1 MSMKT
6 VIIGGGPG
14 GYVAAVRLAQL
25 GAEVVLVEK
34 EHLGGTCLNVGC
46 IPTKVLLHTAEAMTL
61 LKEEA
66 EELGLLVGE
75 PGCDWQRLQERK
87 EQVVGQLVEGVRTLL
102 NSGGVRLV
110 AGTAAF
116 TGPRE
121 IEIHLAAGG
130 KERIGFDTAIIATG
144 SAPAMAPIPGIESE
158 CVVTSTGA
166 LSLERVPESLA
177 VIGGGVIGCEFANIY
192 GALGAEITIIEMLP
206 DLIPNMDQDI
216 VHVLKNRFVE
226 SGMAIHTN
234 SRVLAIRQTPQG
246 GEIDVEGPEGPFTVK
261 AEKVLLSIGRRP
273 VTGGLGLEALGVAMD
288 RGFIRTDD
296 AMRTSLR
303 HIYAIGDCRGG
314 ALLAHTASAEGIVA
328 AEHIMKKPSAMDF
341 RTTPYCVYTKPELA
355 GVGLTE
361 KEAQAKGHAVSTGI
375 FPLYAN
381 GKSLIM
387 GESYGIVKYVADKD
401 TGEVLGLH
409 MAGPR
414 ATDLIVEGA
423 LALRLEATVDEIA
436 TTIHAH
442 PTVGE
447 ALHEAAHA
455 VHGNAIHLPK

>member
-75 PGCDWQRLQERK
+75 PGCDWQRLQKRK
-87 EQVVGQLVEGVRTLL
+87 EQVVGQLVEGVRNLL
-102 NSGGVRLV
+102 NSGGVRIV
-110 AGTAAF
+110 AGTAVF

-121 IEIHLAAGG
+121 IEVRLAEGG
-130 KERIGFDTAIIATG
+130 KERIGFDKAIIATG
-144 SAPAMAPIPGIESE
+144 STPAMAPIPGIDSE

-166 LSLERVPESLA
+166 LSLEEVPKSLA

-192 GALGAEITIIEMLP
+192 GALGVEITIIEMLP

-216 VHVLKNRFVE
+216 VHVLRNRFVE
-226 SGMAIHTN
+226 SGMAIHTS
-234 SRVLAIRQTPQG
+234 SRVLAIRQTAQG
-246 GEIDVEGPEGPFTVK
+246 GEIDVEGPEGSFTVK

-273 VTGGLGLEALGVAMD
+273 VTEGLGLEKIGMAMD
-288 RGFIRTDD
+288 RGFIKTDES
-296 AMRTSLR
+296 MRSSIKD
-303 HIYAIGDCRGG
+303 IYAVGDCRGG
-314 ALLAHTASAEGIVA
+314 VLLAHTASAEGIVA
-328 AEHIMKKPSAMDF
+328 AEHIMKMKSDIDF
-341 RTTPYCVYTKPELA
+341 KTTPYCVYTKPELA

-361 KEAQAKGHAVSTGI
+361 KEAEKQGYEVSTGI

-381 GKSLIM
+381 GKSIIM
-387 GESYGIVKYVADKD
+387 GESYGIVKYVADRD

-423 LALRLEATVDEIA
+423 LALRLEATIDEI
-436 TTIHAH
+436 TSTIHAH